1 MNNKLLSLFMA
12 AFACISVSAQRY
24 LSTAERDET
33 TVKPAQMMT
42 RTVETQSD
50 GVIVTYQINAVSLT
64 ESGDENGT
72 VRIGL
77 DGFGSGYYAISLMID
92 GYPADTVRVVISK

>member
-1 MNNKLLSLFMA
+1 MKKFLLTFLIVFSCLAM
-12 AFACISVSAQRY
+12 SAQRY

-50 GVIVTYQINAVSLT
+50 GVIVTYQINAVSLKAET
-64 ESGDENGT
+64 RMELFVS
-72 VRIGL
+72 
-77 DGFGSGYYAISLMID
+77 ALMDLAAGIMQ
-92 GYPADTVRVVISK
+92 YH

>member
-1 MNNKLLSLFMA
+1 MKKFLLTFLIIFSCLAM
-12 AFACISVSAQRY
+12 SAQRY
-24 LSTAERDET
+24 LSTAERTET

-64 ESGDENGT
+64 ESGDEDGT

-77 DGFGSGYYAISLMID
+77 DGFGCGYYAISLMID